1 MTIMLDYWSEIFVS
15 IKRIYIEG
23 ERKMGRIGT
32 IINKKGKMDAKRAK
46 IFTKLGRY
54 IMVAAREGGG
64 DPEYNAALKSAI
76 EKAKAANMPNDN
88 IDRAIKK
95 GTGDSDGAVFT
106 ELTYEGYGPGGVA
119 VLVECLTDNTNRTA
133 ADVRSYFVK
142 GNGNLGVNGS
152 VSFMFDHKG
161 VLVID
166 RTDEMDEEEVEMA
179 AIEAGAE
186 DISIEETH
194 FEIYTEIADFAAVR
208 DELAGA
214 GFEFSMAELR
224 YLPQTMT
231 ELTKEEDLK
240 SMNKLIDLLEEN
252 DDVQQVY
259 HNWMEA

>member
-1 MTIMLDYWSEIFVS
+1 
-15 IKRIYIEG
+15 
-23 ERKMGRIGT
+23 MGRIGT

-76 EKAKAANMPNDN
+76 EKAKAANMPKDN
-88 IDRAIKK
+88 IERSIKK
-95 GTGDSDGAVFT
+95 GTGESDGAVFT
-106 ELTYEGYGPGGVA
+106 ELKYEGYGPGGIA

-133 ADVRSYFVK
+133 ANIRSYFVK
-142 GNGNLGVNGS
+142 GNGNLGTNGC

-166 RTDEMDEEEVEMA
+166 RDEETNIDEEELEMQV
-179 AIEAGAE
+179 IEAGAE
-186 DISIEETH
+186 DFTVEDTH
-194 FEIYTEIADFAAVR
+194 FEIITDIEDFGTVR

-214 GFEFSMAELR
+214 GYEFSMAELR

-231 ELTKEEDLK
+231 ELTTPEDLK
-240 SMNKLIDLLEEN
+240 AMNKLIDLMDDD
-252 DDVQQVY
+252 DDVQNVY
-259 HNWMEA
+259 HNWLETE

>member
-1 MTIMLDYWSEIFVS
+1 
-15 IKRIYIEG
+15 
-23 ERKMGRIGT
+23 MGRIGT
-32 IINKKGKMDAKRAK
+32 IIQRKGKQDAKKAK
-46 IFTKLGRY
+46 EFTKLGRY
-54 IMVAAREGGG
+54 IMVAAKEGGA

-88 IDRAIKK
+88 IDRAVKK
-95 GTGDSDGAVFT
+95 GAGDSDGAVFT

-142 GNGNLGVNGS
+142 GKGNLGTNGC

-166 RTDEMDEEEVEMA
+166 KKDGMDDEEIEMA

-186 DISIEETH
+186 DFSIEEDH
-194 FEIYTEIADFAAVR
+194 YEIYTEISDFAGVR
-208 DELAGA
+208 DALSTQ

-231 ELTKEEDLK
+231 ALSGEDDIK
-240 SMNKLIDLLEEN
+240 FMTKLIDLLEDN
-252 DDVQQVY
+252 DDVQNVY
-259 HNWMEA
+259 HNWEEA

>member
-1 MTIMLDYWSEIFVS
+1 
-15 IKRIYIEG
+15 
-23 ERKMGRIGT
+23 
-32 IINKKGKMDAKRAK
+32 
-46 IFTKLGRY
+46 
-54 IMVAAREGGG
+54 
-64 DPEYNAALKSAI
+64 
-76 EKAKAANMPNDN
+76 
-88 IDRAIKK
+88 
-95 GTGDSDGAVFT
+95 
-106 ELTYEGYGPGGVA
+106 
-119 VLVECLTDNTNRTA
+119 
-133 ADVRSYFVK
+133 
-142 GNGNLGVNGS
+142 
-152 VSFMFDHKG
+152 MFDHKG

-186 DISIEETH
+186 DISVEETH

-252 DDVQQVY
+252 DDVQTVY
-259 HNWMEA
+259 HNWSE

>member
-1 MTIMLDYWSEIFVS
+1 
-15 IKRIYIEG
+15 
-23 ERKMGRIGT
+23 MGRIGN
-32 IINKKGKMDAKRAK
+32 IINKKGKMDAQRAK

-54 IMVAAREGGG
+54 IMVAAKEGGG

-95 GTGDSDGAVFT
+95 GSGDSDGAVFT
-106 ELTYEGYGPGGVA
+106 ELTYEGYGPAGVA
-119 VLVECLTDNTNRTA
+119 VLVECLTDNMNRTA
-133 ADVRSYFVK
+133 ADVRSYFAK
-142 GNGNLGVNGS
+142 GNGNLGTNGC

-166 RTDEMDEEEVEMA
+166 RTEDMDEETVEMA

-186 DISIEETH
+186 DFVVEETH
-194 FEIYTEIADFAAVR
+194 FEIYTEISDLGAVR
-208 DELAGA
+208 EELAKEGY
-214 GFEFSMAELR
+214 EFSMAELR

-231 ELTKEEDLK
+231 ELTSEADIK

-252 DDVQQVY
+252 DDVQNVY
-259 HNWMEA
+259 HNWLETE